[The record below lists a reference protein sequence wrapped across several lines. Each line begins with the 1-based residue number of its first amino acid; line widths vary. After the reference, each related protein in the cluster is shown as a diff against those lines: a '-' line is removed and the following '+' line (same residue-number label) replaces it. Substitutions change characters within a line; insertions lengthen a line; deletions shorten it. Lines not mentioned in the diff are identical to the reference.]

1 MYGPMHNY
9 TLNYSPLSRSS
20 FTDALASEI
29 LVLDGAMATMI
40 MPLGLD
46 EADFRGELFAGHD
59 VALSGCFELL
69 CLTRPNLIAKIHGQY
84 LDAGARIISTN
95 TFNANS
101 QSLASRH
108 LSGRVGEICRAG
120 AEIARQAV
128 DRDCEEQA
136 ISPDRL
142 PFVAGSMGPGPVSLS
157 SAARQSDAEG
167 SRKFD
172 AVATACAEQA
182 TALIEGG
189 VDLLLLETVFDTLNA
204 KAASTGIQRAFQRV
218 GKTVPLMVSA
228 TLTGQGRLPSGEILE
243 EFIEAMRHSG
253 AVSFGLNCSF
263 GANAL
268 SPWVEQLSAISP
280 GFVSVHPNAGLPDL
294 TGRYRETPEQMAA
307 AIAAM
312 LRAGWVNIV
321 GGCCGTTPEHIR
333 LIAAEARRFQPRPS
347 AH

>member
-1 MYGPMHNY
+1 MHNY
-9 TLNYSPLSRSS
+9 TLNYSPLSQSS
-20 FTDALASEI
+20 FADALASEI

-59 VALSGCFELL
+59 VALHGCFELL
-69 CLTRPNLIAKIHGQY
+69 CLTRPNLIAEIHRQY
-84 LDAGARIISTN
+84 LDAGARVISTN

-101 QSLASRH
+101 LSLASRH
-108 LSGRVGEICRAG
+108 LAGRVGEICRAG
-120 AEIARQAV
+120 AEIARQVV
-128 DRDCEEQA
+128 DRYCAAQA
-136 ISPDRL
+136 ISPDRR

-167 SRKFD
+167 SRKFE
-172 AVATACAEQA
+172 AMATAYAEQA

-218 GKTVPLMVSA
+218 GRTVPLMVSA
-228 TLTGQGRLPSGEILE
+228 TLTEQGRLPSGETLE

-253 AVSFGLNCSF
+253 AVSFGLNCGF

-268 SPWVEQLSAISP
+268 LPWVEQLSAISP

-333 LIAAEARRFQPRPS
+333 LIAAEARRFQPRPL